1 MSLLTLTQ
9 STFDEALLASGIP
22 VLVDVWAPWCGPCF
36 ALKPVL
42 EELARDLDG
51 RLRIVEVNADDDPFI
66 VARYDVMAFPTL
78 LVFSEGQLVKRMV
91 GARGRR
97 HLLEELST
105 VVSR

>member
-9 STFDEALLASGIP
+9 STFDEELLAADVP

-66 VARYDVMAFPTL
+66 VPRYDIMAFPTL
-78 LVFSEGQLVKRMV
+78 LVFADGQLVKRMV

-97 HLLEELST
+97 HLLEELTPVLS
-105 VVSR
+105 